1 MSEKIKK
8 VNMLEQYKNDMT
20 IYGAEA
26 NIRRMIP
33 AIDGLKLVHRRIL
46 YAMFNDLHLDKGK
59 TSKSIGIVGQ
69 VLKCYHPKP
78 VGALA
83 SDSQMKTL
91 LIAGKC

>member
-33 AIDGLKLVHRRIL
+33 AIDGLKLVHRRI
-46 YAMFNDLHLDKGK
+46 HLDKGK